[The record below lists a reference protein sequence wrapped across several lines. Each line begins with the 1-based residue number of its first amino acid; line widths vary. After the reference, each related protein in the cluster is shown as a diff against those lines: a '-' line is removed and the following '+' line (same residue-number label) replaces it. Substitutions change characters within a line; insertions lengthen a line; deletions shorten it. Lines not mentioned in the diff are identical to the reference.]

1 MINFTEIDLKNK
13 NNRIIIFILS
23 LFLLFLNHFETK
35 TLVSILVMIILINQ
49 YSSLKENIGTK
60 LINNKEKSPPL
71 INYNNKIEGLLN
83 EIKKYKKMSRY
94 NYKRGMHYWYQFV
107 KTIDLLE
114 NDDLYNY
121 NQYFENAFYYLR
133 ISTNIFQSFGIEAE
147 ERNYIDAIKYNDLEV
162 SKDMMNITKVVKEL
176 YKEGYLILYNLSLR
190 LNKKWEE
197 NPHILNKEII
207 FNHPL
212 PFDKTSTNNYDYY

>member
-94 NYKRGMHYWYQFV
+94 NYKRGMHYRYQFV
-107 KTIDLLE
+107 KAIDLLE

-133 ISTNIFQSFGIEAE
+133 ISTNIFQSFGVEAE

>member
-13 NNRIIIFILS
+13 NRIIIFILS

-60 LINNKEKSPPL
+60 LINNKQKSPPL

-107 KTIDLLE
+107 KAIDLLE

-133 ISTNIFQSFGIEAE
+133 ISTNIFQSFGVEAE

>member
-133 ISTNIFQSFGIEAE
+133 ISTNIFQSFGVEAE

>member
-60 LINNKEKSPPL
+60 LINNKQKSPPL

>member
-13 NNRIIIFILS
+13 NRIIIFILS
-23 LFLLFLNHFETK
+23 LFLFFLNHFETK
-35 TLVSILVMIILINQ
+35 TLVSILVMIIIINQ

-107 KTIDLLE
+107 KAIDLLE

-133 ISTNIFQSFGIEAE
+133 ISTNIFQSFGVEAE

>member
-13 NNRIIIFILS
+13 NRIIIFILS

-60 LINNKEKSPPL
+60 LINNKQKSPPL

-107 KTIDLLE
+107 KAIDLLE

-212 PFDKTSTNNYDYY
+212 PFDKTSTNNYDYI

>member
-13 NNRIIIFILS
+13 NRIIIFILS

-60 LINNKEKSPPL
+60 LINNKQKSPPL

-107 KTIDLLE
+107 KAIDLLE

-133 ISTNIFQSFGIEAE
+133 ISTNIFQSFGVEAE

-176 YKEGYLILYNLSLR
+176 YKDGYLILYNL
-190 LNKKWEE
+190 
-197 NPHILNKEII
+197 
-207 FNHPL
+207 
-212 PFDKTSTNNYDYY
+212 

>member
-1 MINFTEIDLKNK
+1 
-13 NNRIIIFILS
+13 
-23 LFLLFLNHFETK
+23 
-35 TLVSILVMIILINQ
+35 MIILINQ

-71 INYNNKIEGLLN
+71 INYNNKIEDLLN

-147 ERNYIDAIKYNDLEV
+147 ERNYIDTIKYNDFEV

>member
-212 PFDKTSTNNYDYY
+212 PYDKTSTNNYDYY

>member
-1 MINFTEIDLKNK
+1 MINFAKIDLKNK

-49 YSSLKENIGTK
+49 YSSLKENIETK

-83 EIKKYKKMSRY
+83 EIKKYKKSRY

-107 KTIDLLE
+107 KAIDLLE

-133 ISTNIFQSFGIEAE
+133 ISTNIFQSLGIEAE

-212 PFDKTSTNNYDYY
+212 PFDKTSSNNYDYY